1 MLLTA
6 DVDSTPASA
15 PLFLTPPCS
24 SSEQATDTAGKQQQE
39 LMNHATFFRSV
50 TTLKSLSSVS
60 SAYFTSTTLETLHR
74 VLQMLQPWLCGGA
87 EFELSDSCV
96 AFAVDAVTAL
106 LGSSGL
112 KAECVAAVSDA
123 VLEMAQYL
131 LKNVAE
137 YDWSNDKVGF
147 TNTFIA
153 IPCHI
158 FLFHVSK

>member
-1 MLLTA
+1 
-6 DVDSTPASA
+6 
-15 PLFLTPPCS
+15 
-24 SSEQATDTAGKQQQE
+24 
-39 LMNHATFFRSV
+39 
-50 TTLKSLSSVS
+50 
-60 SAYFTSTTLETLHR
+60 
-74 VLQMLQPWLCGGA
+74 MLQPWLCGGA